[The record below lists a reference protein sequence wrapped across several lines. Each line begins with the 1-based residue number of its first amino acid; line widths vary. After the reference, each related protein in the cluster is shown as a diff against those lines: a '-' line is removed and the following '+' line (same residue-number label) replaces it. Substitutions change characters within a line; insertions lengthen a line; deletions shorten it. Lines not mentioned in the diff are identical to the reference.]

1 MTGRCLILLDAVE
14 NLFEFDLH
22 HNDGFTTLC
31 DSFLNLLTLAF
42 ITLIILVQVQ
52 LGKLVA
58 ELLLCLHHRL
68 QFDEDRCRH
77 VEEVVF
83 SIKLFFVVSES
94 AASLTKLVNSLLH
107 FSSFELLQ
115 TLRSWSRPSN
125 PL

>member
-1 MTGRCLILLDAVE
+1 MTGRCLVLLDAVE
-14 NLFEFDLH
+14 DLFEFDLH
-22 HNDGFTTLC
+22 HNDSITTLR

-42 ITLIILVQVQ
+42 ITLITFVQVQ

-68 QFDEDRCRH
+68 QFDEDCSRH
-77 VEEVVF
+77 MEEVVF
-83 SIKLFFVVSES
+83 SIELLFVVSES
-94 AASLTKLVNSLLH
+94 AAPLTKLVNSLLH

-125 PL
+125 SL